1 MFFLWTLQIL
11 KKYRK
16 GWTVGKQS
24 SSFTLGGDGL
34 KGNLKEESGNGW
46 QAVIDG
52 SSEVSKHSSA
62 SYTYNA
68 SNNTFVS
75 PISFMP
81 MSVHVLLIQ

>member
-1 MFFLWTLQIL
+1 MLLLWILQIL

-24 SSFTLGGDGL
+24 SSFTLEGDGL

-52 SSEVSKHSSA
+52 SSGVSKHTSA

-75 PISFMP
+75 PIPFMP